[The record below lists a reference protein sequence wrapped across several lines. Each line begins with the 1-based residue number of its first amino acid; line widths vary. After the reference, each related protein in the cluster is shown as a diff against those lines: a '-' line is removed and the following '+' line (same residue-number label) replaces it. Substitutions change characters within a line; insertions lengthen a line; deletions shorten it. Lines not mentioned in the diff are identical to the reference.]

1 MNTAERILEL
11 ERQLKA
17 ERQYSARLRFDIE
30 RREARLN
37 ELAPGWY
44 VVWAEDW
51 EGPFTNRADA
61 LRHGAEYAGEN
72 VALVVRVEERFDA
85 RDTVTTPEEEAR
97 YNGVT
102 PGVDYPATL
111 SRPVAAHVA

>member
-11 ERQLKA
+11 ERQLKV

-51 EGPFTNRADA
+51 EGPFTNRAEA
-61 LRHGAEYAGEN
+61 LRHGAEYAGEHA
-72 VALVVRVEERFDA
+72 ALTVRVEERFGA
-85 RDTVTTPEEEAR
+85 AEEPATPEEEDA

-102 PGVDYPATL
+102 RGVDYPVTL
-111 SRPVAAHVA
+111 ARGVTHVAA